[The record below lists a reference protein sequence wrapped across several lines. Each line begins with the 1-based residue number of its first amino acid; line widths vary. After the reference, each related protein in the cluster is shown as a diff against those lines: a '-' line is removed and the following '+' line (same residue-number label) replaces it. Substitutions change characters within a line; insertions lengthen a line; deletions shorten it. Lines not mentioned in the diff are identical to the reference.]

1 MPAGKEFIKH
11 EYDEG
16 IAIQEA
22 IVAAAGELG
31 DAHPVPGAKE
41 LITEQLTT
49 DRRHLEELRALGA
62 PHGAKGKREDVARG
76 MGTLMTKTLGK
87 ATTTEA
93 EESDAYEAHAV
104 LLSLKRKQLD
114 SAGGMLKTAT
124 ERGDDKAAAAGH
136 RTPQRELKTATEQLS
151 ESLGEFAVRIASRHS
166 EK

>member
-1 MPAGKEFIKH
+1 MPAGTEFIKH

-31 DAHPVPGAKE
+31 DAHPVPAAKE

-49 DRRHLEELRALGA
+49 DRRQLAELRALGA
-62 PHGAKGKREDVARG
+62 VHGAKGKKEDVARG
-76 MGTLMTKTLGK
+76 MSSLMTKTLGK
-87 ATTTEA
+87 ATTKDA

-114 SAGGMLKTAT
+114 SAGGMLQTAT
-124 ERGDDKAAAAGH
+124 ERGDEKAAAAH
-136 RTPQRELKTATEQLS
+136 RKHQRELKAATEKLS
-151 ESLGEFAVRIASRHS
+151 ESLGEFAVRIATQPS